1 MTEPISSPLRGAERA
16 AADPMLSSNPAS
28 PRRFSIE
35 DAVGAVAMA
44 LLALITFTNV
54 VVRYL
59 TNESFAWSE
68 EVSVSLMVI
77 LTLVAGSAAVV
88 RDRHIRIAPRSRTCR
103 RGDHRGRPRAGD
115 RHFPRGFAR
124 SA

>member
-68 EVSVSLMVI
+68 EVSVSPRP
-77 LTLVAGSAAVV
+77 ASAATPFS
-88 RDRHIRIAPRSRTCR
+88 RRSRR
-103 RGDHRGRPRAGD
+103 WSPSSFSPH
-115 RHFPRGFAR
+115 
-124 SA
+124 